1 MEINDNL
8 TFRLHTPLAFV
19 LANGDSS
26 KATNSSMAH
35 LQEKIYGDNSES
47 KNKP

>member
-8 TFRLHTPLAFV
+8 TFRLHTPLSFV

-26 KATNSSMAH
+26 KATISSMAH
-35 LQEKIYGDNSES
+35 LQEKIYGDSANAE
-47 KNKP
+47 NKP